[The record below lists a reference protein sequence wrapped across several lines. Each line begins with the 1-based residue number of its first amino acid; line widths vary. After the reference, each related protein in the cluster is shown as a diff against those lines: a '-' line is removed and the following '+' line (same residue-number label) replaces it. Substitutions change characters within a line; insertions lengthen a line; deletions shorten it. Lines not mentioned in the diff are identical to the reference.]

1 MRIPNPLLRATPVLV
16 AALAACSDP
25 FALPPPSQPTTERI
39 VILYALSGTPLSTP
53 SAFNLVSGIEVR
65 TDRTPDFDIALE
77 FAPDSALGL
86 GTTGDTVAALLPRGA
101 LGFAADPGVMIDS
114 TTPWDSLRLAPIDGY
129 TTDKAV
135 RIDSGDVVI
144 ASSRAQGCN
153 FGLVRHLY
161 AKIRIDQVDRARR
174 RIVTLTVTNPNCGY
188 RGLGPG
194 IPVQ

>member
-1 MRIPNPLLRATPVLV
+1 MRIPPPLLRAIPAI
-16 AALAACSDP
+16 AALLAACGDP
-25 FALPPPSQPTTERI
+25 FALPPANQPTSERI

-86 GTTGDTVAALLPRGA
+86 GTTGDTIAALLPRGA
-101 LGFAADPGVMIDS
+101 LGFAADPGVLIDS
-114 TTPWDSLRLAPIDGY
+114 TTPWDSLRLAPTDGY

-135 RIDSGDVVI
+135 RIDSGDVVV

-161 AKIRIDQVDRARR
+161 AKIRIDQVDRAQR
-174 RIVTLTVTNPNCGY
+174 RIVTLTVTDPNCGY